1 MTEERAQRRLAAIL
15 AADVVGYSRLMEWN
29 ELGTFARLKLL
40 REQLVAPMVASCDG
54 RVVKL
59 TGDGFLAE
67 FASAAQAVRCS
78 IDLQEEMARREAATA
93 EKERIVLRIGIN
105 LGDVI
110 VEDGDIYGDGVNVA
124 ARLEGMAEPGGVL
137 ISQSVQ
143 ENAAPSVQAD
153 FFDNGERKFKNIV
166 RPIRVWS
173 WPKRLSSLRAEGKPR
188 LFLTHFEGH
197 GEVEQR
203 FANDLGHE
211 LMSCLSHLTGLEL
224 TSNRAKAHYVL
235 EGAVHIGEGRLRIF
249 ARLLSAEREK
259 QIWSERYDERC
270 DSLFDVL
277 DRCAPRVAMS
287 VRRLVAADD
296 AERLAGRPLDELSVE
311 ELLALAGV
319 SFFTPT
325 KEGWRGGGVISEQ
338 ILELQPKNFM
348 ALMMAGSGLGT
359 AEFLYGFGKPDNT
372 VLNLAIRRVE
382 EAVRLNNK
390 SDVIHTAHS
399 LLLLF
404 GRRRHADAKAAALRS
419 LELNPDFNMAMWA
432 LGAAQVFSGEPEAGA
447 ESAMRAVSIETR
459 DPYVHLYSRF
469 AGYGHLDAGRL
480 DQARTWFQR
489 ADQLAPGVGPN
500 LAALAV
506 TCWRAGDHQSAQNAI
521 EVLLEH
527 EPDFSVSRCCPLP
540 YRAPEPWL
548 NLADTLR
555 SAGAP
560 D

>member
-1 MTEERAQRRLAAIL
+1 MERRVTAIL
-15 AADVVGYSRLMEWN
+15 AADVVGYSRLMELD
-29 ELGTFARLKLL
+29 ELRTFGRLKEL
-40 REQLVAPMVASCDG
+40 RTDLVNPAIASFGG
-54 RVVKL
+54 RIVKL
-59 TGDGFLAE
+59 TGDGFIAE
-67 FASAAQAVRCS
+67 FTSAAEAVRFATN
-78 IDLQEEMARREAATA
+78 LQQAIAARESAIP
-93 EKERIVLRIGIN
+93 EQERIVLRIGIN
-105 LGDVI
+105 LDEVILDEGDV
-110 VEDGDIYGDGVNVA
+110 YGDGVNVA

-143 ENAAPSVQAD
+143 ESAARSLHVT

-188 LFLTHFEGH
+188 LFLSQFDGQ
-197 GEVEQR
+197 GELEQR
-203 FANDLGHE
+203 LAKAFGHE
-211 LMSCLSHLTGLEL
+211 LESCLGRLTGLEL
-224 TSNRAKAHYVL
+224 TPNRTKAHYVL
-235 EGAVHIGEGRLRIF
+235 EGAVHIGDGRHRVF
-249 ARLLSAEREK
+249 GRLLSAEAEK

-270 DSLFDVL
+270 DTPFDIL
-277 DRCAPRVAMS
+277 DRCAPRMAMS
-287 VRRLVAADD
+287 VRRRVAADD

-325 KEGWRGGGVISEQ
+325 KEGWHGGGVIAEQ

-359 AEFLYGFGKPDNT
+359 AEYLYGFGKPDEGT
-372 VLNLAIRRVE
+372 LNVAIRRVE
-382 EAVRLNNK
+382 ESIRVNNK
-390 SDVIHTAHS
+390 SDVNHTAHS

-404 GRRRHADAKAAALRS
+404 GRRRHADAHAAARRS

-432 LGAAQVFSGEPEAGA
+432 LGAALVFSGEADAGA
-447 ESAMRAVSIETR
+447 ESAMRAVGIETR

-480 DQARTWFQR
+480 DEARSWFER
-489 ADQLAPGVGPN
+489 ANQLAPGVGPN

-506 TCWRAGDHQSAQNAI
+506 TCWRAGDYHAAKDAI
-521 EVLLEH
+521 AALLEH
-527 EPDFSVSRCCPLP
+527 EPDFSVRGCCPLP
-540 YRAPEPWL
+540 YRRPEPWFKF
-548 NLADTLR
+548 AEALR
-555 SAGAP
+555 AAGAP

>member
-1 MTEERAQRRLAAIL
+1 MERRLTAIL
-15 AADVVGYSRLMEWN
+15 AADVVGYSRLMEAD
-29 ELGTFARLKLL
+29 EIGTFAKLKQL
-40 REQLVAPMVASCDG
+40 REQVVVPRLAGCGG
-54 RVVKL
+54 RLVKL

-67 FASAAQAVRCS
+67 FPAAGQAVRFAV
-78 IDLQEEMARREAATA
+78 DLQEEMGRRKAPTPENQ
-93 EKERIVLRIGIN
+93 RIVLRVGIN

-110 VEDGDIYGDGVNVA
+110 LEDGDLYGDGVNVA

-137 ISQSVQ
+137 VSQSVQ
-143 ENAAPSVQAD
+143 ESGAIPSQET
-153 FFDNGERKFKNIV
+153 FFDNGERKFKNIA

-173 WPKRLSSLRAEGKPR
+173 WPKRLTSLRAEGKPR
-188 LFLTHFEGH
+188 VFLAQFETQSD
-197 GEVEQR
+197 VERR

-211 LMSCLSHLTGLEL
+211 LKSCLSRLTGLEL
-224 TSNRAKAHYVL
+224 TENRARAHYVL
-235 EGAVHIGEGRLRIF
+235 EGAVHIVDGRHRIF
-249 ARLLSAEREK
+249 ARLLSTEGEN
-259 QIWSERYDERC
+259 QIWSERYDER
-270 DSLFDVL
+270 SENLFDVL
-277 DRCAPRVAMS
+277 DRCAPKVAMS
-287 VRRLVAADD
+287 VRRRVAADD
-296 AERLAGRPLDELSVE
+296 AARLANRPLDELSVE

-319 SFFTPT
+319 SFFKPT
-325 KEGWRGGGVISEQ
+325 KEGWRGGGLISEQ

-359 AEFLYGFGKPDNT
+359 ADFLYGFGRPDDT

-382 EAVRLNNK
+382 EAVRLNNR

-432 LGAAQVFSGEPEAGA
+432 LGAALTFLGEPDAGA
-447 ESAMRAVSIETR
+447 ESAMRAVGFETR

-480 DQARTWFQR
+480 EEAREWFQR

-506 TCWRAGDHQSAQNAI
+506 SRWRAGDRPGANTAI
-521 EVLLEH
+521 EALLEQ
-527 EPDFSVSRCCPLP
+527 EPDFSVSACYPLP
-540 YRAPEPWL
+540 YRAPEAWL
-548 NLADTLR
+548 KFAEALR
-555 SAGAP
+555 AAGAP
-560 D
+560 G